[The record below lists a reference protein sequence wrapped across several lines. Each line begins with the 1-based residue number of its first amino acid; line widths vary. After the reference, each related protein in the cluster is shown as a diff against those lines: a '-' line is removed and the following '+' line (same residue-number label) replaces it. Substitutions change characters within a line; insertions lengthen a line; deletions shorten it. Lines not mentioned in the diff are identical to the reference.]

1 MDYVTLAFQ
10 LLGGALG
17 ALLAGALPGSARLGT
32 LGNAIV
38 GCVGGPVGGL
48 VLTSYLA
55 LGPAALA
62 DGTIAEPAAV
72 LGQVLSGAAG
82 GAILAIIVGLLKGL
96 VRS

>member
-17 ALLAGALPGSARLGT
+17 ALLAGALPGSISLGA

-38 GCVGGPVGGL
+38 GCVGGPSGGL
-48 VLTSYLA
+48 ILTGYLA

-82 GAILAIIVGLLKGL
+82 GAILVMLVGLLKGL